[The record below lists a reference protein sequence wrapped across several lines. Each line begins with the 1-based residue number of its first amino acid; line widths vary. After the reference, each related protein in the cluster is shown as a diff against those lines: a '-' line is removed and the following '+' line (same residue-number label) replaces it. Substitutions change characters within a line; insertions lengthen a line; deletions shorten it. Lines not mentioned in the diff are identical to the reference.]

1 MYCAARCPSV
11 GCLIEAPPA
20 PAPRSLSEVHMQK
33 RILIVDDSALI
44 RGLVRTFIECRPGL
58 EVCGEA
64 ADGLEG
70 VEKCLELKPD
80 LIVLDFAMPRI
91 NGLQTAL
98 MLHEV
103 APTSPIILFTFF
115 KDAVPI
121 HMARAAGVASIV
133 SKGDLLTVLAD
144 EVQRL
149 TDWVN

>member
-1 MYCAARCPSV
+1 MF
-11 GCLIEAPPA
+11 
-20 PAPRSLSEVHMQK
+20 K
-33 RILIVDDSALI
+33 RILVVDDSALI
-44 RGLVRTFIECRPGL
+44 RGLVRKFIESRSGY

-80 LIVLDFAMPRI
+80 LIVLDFALPRI

-103 APTSPIILFTFF
+103 ASNTPIILYTFY
-115 KDAVPI
+115 KDVIPI
-121 HMARAAGVASIV
+121 REAQAAGVASIV
-133 SKGDLLTVLAD
+133 SKGDNLATLAD

-149 TDWVN
+149 AARPN